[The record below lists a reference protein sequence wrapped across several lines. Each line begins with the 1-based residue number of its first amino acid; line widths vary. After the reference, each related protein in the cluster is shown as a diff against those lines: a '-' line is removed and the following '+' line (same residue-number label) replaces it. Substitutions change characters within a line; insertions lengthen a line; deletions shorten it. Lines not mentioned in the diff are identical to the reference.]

1 MVEMSEEME
10 QYFERIQNHVD
21 ECYKLAGEAREKGYD
36 PELYVECPQARDLA
50 GRVEKLVG
58 PEGVADVIRK
68 LKNKGLSEDEIT
80 FKVVSDILD
89 QKIGKIEDL
98 EQRVERAIRVGL
110 AIKTMG
116 VVSAPLEGISKIK
129 IRENQQGGEYLS
141 VYFAGPIRAAGGTTA
156 GLCVLIA
163 DFVRKKSGI
172 PKYEATESEIGRFVE
187 EVQLYNRVVNLQYP
201 AKDQEI
207 RFAVEHLPVEINGDS
222 TRNEEVSA
230 FRNLPRIETNQLRGG
245 ACLVLNDGILLK
257 SPKLLKIADNMD
269 LEGWDWLGKIKK
281 IAHKEAKEE
290 KKEEKAPKEHE
301 NKKKVAPNG
310 KYIAD
315 IIAGRPVFSYPSRIG
330 GHRIRYGRSRNTGL
344 AAGGFHPA
352 TMELMDRF
360 VAIGTQLRTE
370 RPGKSTSICPV
381 SSIEPPIVKVKSGD
395 VIRVNSV
402 KQARQVFSNIER
414 ILFIGD
420 ILFGFGEFAENNH
433 KLLPSGYVE
442 EWWAAELEEKLEE
455 ENHVDEK
462 LRKIINDPFNQIPT
476 ANEALAISKKYKI
489 PLHPKYTDFWG
500 NVSVN
505 ELITLRNAF
514 LEGYKED
521 EQKIALDFDPE
532 IKAILEKAFVI
543 HNVKD
548 DQIIFSRAMNTIYIT
563 IFNLE
568 DSSSREFN
576 REGTFSDFFN
586 EITSIEIKHKAPYY
600 MGTRMGRPEKSQ
612 RKSMKGVHTL
622 FPLSTKVGN
631 TRLVENAMKL
641 GKIKVDICRKKC
653 TKCGAV
659 TIFNQCTK
667 CGGHTE
673 LQKICKRCNE
683 LYPKNTDQC
692 PKCQGNLVVS
702 DDALFNF
709 KKHVGNIL
717 NNLKFHLPDK
727 MKGIYGLTNRFSVPE
742 PIEKGILRARNDVLV
757 YKTAEIRYDATDIPL
772 THFKPK
778 EVGISLEKLKDL
790 GYTKDIKGDPI
801 QSEDQIIELKVQD
814 VILSDDCANYMVKV
828 ANFLDDELDLFYGL
842 QRFYN
847 VQKKEDLIGEL
858 IVGLAPHTS
867 AGIVGRVVGFSP
879 ARSIYSHPYW
889 HAAKRRNC
897 LKGSEEVIIWD
908 SKKRILIVKKIEEIV
923 EALLENGAKQ
933 EIIDDYGTHK
943 IENLHPEW
951 NTVSIDP
958 INMEPILQPI
968 KHWIKGKNN
977 VWIKVTTQTGR
988 TISMTPDH
996 LAMTWNNK
1004 ENSLE
1009 KIRASHLEVG
1019 DKIPIFSKISLPK
1032 SSPPPYVN
1040 ILKDLSLNLPNSQK
1054 FKEFKQ
1060 HVRLRDAS
1068 DWIRTKL
1075 LAYARKIPSFSVSKK
1090 KYKRIQKKVRD
1101 FYINLLP
1108 SQPYKNPLTTKWY
1121 NSIPLSHLEIL
1132 QKKGV
1137 FEWDDIPHDAIL
1149 GMSRDDHIVNP
1160 YIPFN
1165 TNLMRLFGYYIAEG
1179 YIRDEKSCYQTNFS
1193 VPNPILRKHV
1203 RKLIIEL
1210 LGSEPY
1216 FKEDNGQLVHTGRI
1230 HAYLFAYSYKMGK
1243 GAYSKSIPD
1252 FIYSLPES
1260 YRFSFLSAFIDGDG
1274 SIPKTDKTVLLYS
1287 ASKKLLHE
1295 FGVLLSTLGI
1305 MFRKRKESPVGHY
1318 GKIILNR
1325 YKELGKDPKKSVV
1338 HHIAIRGPNLRI
1350 LKKLKLENLEK
1361 KQNAEKILKKGYNNR
1376 IRIKEKNG
1384 RQILLKKKKD
1394 VILDPIR
1401 KIERISKR
1409 ENSYCLEINNT
1420 QNQKLYN
1427 NLTTTMCA
1435 TSNCDGD
1442 EDGVMLLL
1450 DPLLN
1455 FSRHY
1460 LPDKIGGRMDAT
1472 LVISSVLDPNEIDT
1486 EAHNVDVMNKY
1497 PLEFYRA
1504 TEHYSTP
1511 KEVSN
1516 VVKLVDSRLGGPQQY
1531 EGINYNIPTDDINAG
1546 PTTTAYKTYTSMDEK
1561 IHAQLHLGQIIDAV
1575 DEKDVARKI
1584 ISSHFNPDI
1593 LGNLRKFGQ
1602 QEFRCVKCNT
1612 KFRRPPISN
1621 SGKCPKCGNNIILTV
1636 NRGGI
1641 EKYIPRAIRLCEEF
1655 DLDKYTV
1662 QRMELIEQYVESLTN
1677 NPRIK
1682 QQKLSQFF

>member
-10 QYFERIQNHVD
+10 QYFDRIQDQVD
-21 ECYKLAGEAREKGYD
+21 ECYEIAGKAREKGYD

-58 PEGVADVIRK
+58 PEGVAEVIRN
-68 LKNKGLSEDEIT
+68 LKDKGLSEDQIT

-89 QKIGKIEDL
+89 QKIGNIEEL

-129 IRENQQGGEYLS
+129 IRKNQEGGEYLS
-141 VYFAGPIRAAGGTTA
+141 IYFAGPIRAAGGTTA

-172 PKYEATESEIGRFVE
+172 SKYEATESEVGRFVE
-187 EVQLYNRVVNLQYP
+187 EVQLYSRVVNLQYP

-281 IAHKEAKEE
+281 IAHKEGEEE
-290 KKEEKAPKEHE
+290 KKEEKAQKEHK
-301 NKKKVAPNG
+301 NKEKIAPNG

-381 SSIEPPIVKVKSGD
+381 SSIEPPIVKLKSGD
-395 VIRVNSV
+395 VIRVNTV
-402 KQARQVFSNIER
+402 RQARQIFSDIER

-442 EWWAAELEEKLEE
+442 EWWAVELEEKLEE

-505 ELITLRNAF
+505 ELIALRNAF

-521 EQKIALDFDPE
+521 EQKIVLDFDPE

-548 DQIIFSRAMNTIYIT
+548 DHIIFSRAMNTIYIT

-568 DSSSREFN
+568 DPSSREFN
-576 REGTFSDFFN
+576 RKGTFSDFFN
-586 EITSIEIKHKAPYY
+586 ELTSIEIKNKAPYY

-631 TRLVENAMKL
+631 TRLVEDAMKL

-673 LQKICKRCNE
+673 LQKICKKCNK

-801 QSEDQIIELKVQD
+801 QSEDQIIELKAQD

-842 QRFYN
+842 QRYYN

-897 LKGSEEVIIWD
+897 FPGE
-908 SKKRILIVKKIEEIV
+908 SKLLVYINGNLKRIKFKTLYDKYFQNEKKLDFGYSKRDKKDDIKVVSFDPESKRVKTT
-923 EALLENGAKQ
+923 N
-933 EIIDDYGTHK
+933 IIDTIK
-943 IENLHPEW
+943 TPTPNKLIRIELR
-951 NTVSIDP
+951 
-958 INMEPILQPI
+958 
-968 KHWIKGKNN
+968 
-977 VWIKVTTQTGR
+977 TGR
-988 TISMTPDH
+988 TYLTTPKH
-996 LAMTWNNK
+996 PVYVVSNNK
-1004 ENSLE
+1004 METKRALE
-1009 KIRASHLEVG
+1009 IEVG
-1019 DKIPIFSKISLPK
+1019 DYFVLPK
-1032 SSPPPYVN
+1032 LNIEETEPNTIDLLDEFSDPKFKDYWDKIMLRGVN
-1040 ILKDLSLNLPNSQK
+1040 KFFEKIILSHGLKETASSLNINKKTLNNYYKS
-1054 FKEFKQ
+1054 
-1060 HVRLRDAS
+1060 RD
-1068 DWIRTKL
+1068 
-1075 LAYARKIPSFSVSKK
+1075 
-1090 KYKRIQKKVRD
+1090 
-1101 FYINLLP
+1101 
-1108 SQPYKNPLTTKWY
+1108 
-1121 NSIPLSHLEIL
+1121 SIPLNIAKKILDIYEID
-1132 QKKGV
+1132 
-1137 FEWDDIPHDAIL
+1137 FSRIPDCKL
-1149 GMSRDDHIVNP
+1149 GYKRDHT
-1160 YIPFN
+1160 YIPRKIEITEDFG
-1165 TNLMRLFGYYIAEG
+1165 RLIGYYIAEG
-1179 YIRDEKSCYQTNFS
+1179 HYRKGKRCYQVDLANIDEDIRGDMKRCIRKVFGRGLKINEDDFQLVFS
-1193 VPNPILRKHV
+1193 NH
-1203 RKLIIEL
+1203 LIYLI
-1210 LGSEPY
+1210 
-1216 FKEDNGQLVHTGRI
+1216 FKEIFLLSNSSR
-1230 HAYLFAYSYKMGK
+1230 
-1243 GAYSKSIPD
+1243 SKHIPSMFLQFPKD
-1252 FIYSLPES
+1252 ILSSL
-1260 YRFSFLSAFIDGDG
+1260 LSAYFAGDG
-1274 SIPKTDKTVLLYS
+1274 SVDPNHPEVNCSTFSKQLALDIDTALLR
-1287 ASKKLLHE
+1287 
-1295 FGVLLSTLGI
+1295 FGIFSSI
-1305 MFRKRKESPVGHY
+1305 NSQKRGENTTEYKVRLY
-1318 GKIILNR
+1318 GKN
-1325 YKELGKDPKKSVV
+1325 
-1338 HHIAIRGPNLRI
+1338 I
-1350 LKKLKLENLEK
+1350 LKFANKIGFSSNRK
-1361 KQNAEKILKKGYNNR
+1361 KQSLKSSISNLKPKDQIKFGNNKLIPVHKVEIVPTKERFVYSIHAENYNSILIN
-1376 IRIKEKNG
+1376 
-1384 RQILLKKKKD
+1384 
-1394 VILDPIR
+1394 
-1401 KIERISKR
+1401 
-1409 ENSYCLEINNT
+1409 ENIVT
-1420 QNQKLYN
+1420 HQ
-1427 NLTTTMCA
+1427 
-1435 TSNCDGD
+1435 CDGD

-1486 EAHNVDVMNKY
+1486 EAHNVDVMDKY

-1511 KEVSN
+1511 KEVGN
-1516 VVKLVDSRLGGPQQY
+1516 VVKLVDSRLGSPQQY

-1655 DLDKYTV
+1655 ELDKYTV